1 MQVYGPSQLHGVH
14 GVNAPHGPTAP
25 RGAEQATEQ
34 ASGLSAPRDELQIS
48 DVGRF
53 VDQIHGL
60 PEIRQDRVQDLR
72 TALANGTYDIDSKLD
87 LTVSRLL
94 DEIG

>member
-1 MQVYGPSQLHGVH
+1 MQVYGPSLHGVH

-25 RGAEQATEQ
+25 RGVDQA
-34 ASGLSAPRDELQIS
+34 AGLSAPRDELQIS

-53 VDQIHGL
+53 VDQARGL
-60 PEIRQDRVQDLR
+60 PDIRQDRVQDIR

-94 DEIG
+94 DELG

>member
-14 GVNAPHGPTAP
+14 GVNAPHGPAAP
-25 RGAEQATEQ
+25 RGPENSSGQS
-34 ASGLSAPRDELQIS
+34 SGLTAPRDELQIS

-53 VDQIHGL
+53 VDQTHSL
-60 PEIRQDRVQDLR
+60 PEIRADRVQDLR
-72 TALANGTYDIDSKLD
+72 AALANGTYDIESKLD

>member
-14 GVNAPHGPTAP
+14 GVNAPHAPAAP
-25 RGAEQATEQ
+25 RGAEQP
-34 ASGLSAPRDELQIS
+34 SGLSAPRDELEIS

-53 VDQIHGL
+53 VDQARGL
-60 PEIRQDRVQDLR
+60 PEIRADRVQDLR
-72 TALANGTYDIDSKLD
+72 AALANGTYDLDSKLD

-94 DEIG
+94 DELG

>member
-1 MQVYGPSQLHGVH
+1 MQVYGPSHLHGVH
-14 GVNAPHGPTAP
+14 GVNAPHGPAAA
-25 RGAEQATEQ
+25 GAVEPS
-34 ASGLSAPRDELQIS
+34 SGLTAPRDELQIS

-53 VDQIHGL
+53 VDQAHGL
-60 PEIRQDRVQDLR
+60 PDIRADRVQELR
-72 TALANGTYDIDSKLD
+72 AALASGTYDIESKLD